1 MANIVGVREYLNQA
15 RDARGNVLPVGEE
28 PALVATA
35 ITATGTSAQ
44 HTFNAE
50 TRFAFIHTENIM
62 NWAMTADH
70 NPTAVVGGAG
80 RLAAEESIFLG
91 IAPGGRD
98 ADGAVSPLKI
108 AIIIDT

>member
-1 MANIVGVREYLNQA
+1 MANIVGIREYLNQA
-15 RDARGNVLPVGEE
+15 KDAHGNVLPAGEE
-28 PALVATA
+28 PALVATPV
-35 ITATGTSAQ
+35 TATATSAQ

-50 TRFAFIHTENIM
+50 TRFVLIHSENII

-70 NPTAVVGGAG
+70 NPTAIVAGAG

-98 ADGAVSPLKI
+98 ADGAVSPQKI